1 MYYGFSFDK
10 GLVFGLQGTVNPL
23 EVLVRL
29 CAFSGGND
37 FIVSVGSG
45 CGDYFLGIADSYNF
59 APAAINAIML

>member
-1 MYYGFSFDK
+1 MYYGFPFDK
-10 GLVFGLQGTVNPL
+10 GFWFGLQNTVNPL

-37 FIVSVGSG
+37 FIVRVSAR

-59 APAAINAIML
+59 APAAIYAIML